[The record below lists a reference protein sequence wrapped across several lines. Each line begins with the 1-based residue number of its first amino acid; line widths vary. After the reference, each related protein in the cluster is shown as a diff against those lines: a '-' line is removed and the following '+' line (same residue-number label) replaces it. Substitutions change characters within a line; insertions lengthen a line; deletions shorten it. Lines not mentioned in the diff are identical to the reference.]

1 MSTMNISLPD
11 EMKTWVEDEVKKGG
25 FASASEFFRQLVRD
39 AKERKE
45 NQMRDMRLQALLI
58 EGIESGEPER
68 VDAQWWMNLRAETEA
83 ELAKRNG
90 SS

>member
-11 EMKTWVEDEVKKGG
+11 EMKNWVEDEVKQGG

-39 AKERKE
+39 AKARKE
-45 NQMRDMRLQALLI
+45 NQARDMRLQALLI
-58 EGIESGEPER
+58 EGVESGEGEL
-68 VDAQWWMNLRAETEA
+68 VTAEWWTNLRAEMEA
-83 ELAKRNG
+83 ELARRKG